1 MKKLTNYLILA
12 LALVAGA
19 GLASSCGKDYGDDIS
34 KLDKRVAAIE
44 QQNLAEVKSQL
55 NQLSSTL
62 NGITGTLS
70 SVQSK
75 NGELEGLVN
84 GLSSTVG
91 SLQSTIS
98 GLVSISDFNEFKS
111 SYETEKGELSGQLGT
126 ITRTLETLS
135 GKVGDAATKSELD
148 SLNTELGGRIQG
160 LSEKLD
166 AMGLKLDA
174 LQASIRSVVFVPD
187 YSDGKVVVPAPVNV
201 VKLTYDIQPAAAA
214 KTFAESF
221 AAGKATATYV
231 ARTLKTRTD
240 GPSATVSSISNTSD
254 GQIVVSAKIA
264 GMEEGTSTAI
274 ALVLTDEAGNSI
286 QSDYAIIEIGAKE
299 DISVELGGVTYKA
312 ARMADGRVWMTE
324 PLRFVPE
331 GKTVSANPGDGSGI
345 WYPYTVDGVAETTE
359 EAIKERGYLYDYAT
373 AFGVEEVNAEN
384 YQSFEGT
391 QGICPDGW
399 YIPTKEDFFGLV
411 GNGPAASTYGPAKTD
426 APYYDSQY
434 EGGRITTLDE
444 AGFGWTF
451 SGVINRTAASATG
464 KYMTVKTTAAN
475 CSVES
480 YRDKVSMTFL
490 MGSTANPKIT
500 ASSGNIQF
508 AGLMSTFTGK
518 YPEGRLSVSWS
529 NYLSGYPLRCIRKD

>member
-1 MKKLTNYLILA
+1 MGLLPGGGQAGPETGLQPACNRPKTGPQSATRKWTDKTTKYFIARKKLTNYLILA

-70 SVQSK
+70 SIQSK

-174 LQASIRSVVFVPD
+174 LQASIKSVVFVPE

-201 VKLTYDIQPAAAA
+201 VKLRQGRLPRPTWQ
-214 KTFAESF
+214 
-221 AAGKATATYV
+221 
-231 ARTLKTRTD
+231 
-240 GPSATVSSISNTSD
+240 GPSRR
-254 GQIVVSAKIA
+254 GL
-264 GMEEGTSTAI
+264 TA
-274 ALVLTDEAGNSI
+274 LP
-286 QSDYAIIEIGAKE
+286 
-299 DISVELGGVTYKA
+299 
-312 ARMADGRVWMTE
+312 RPFPR
-324 PLRFVPE
+324 
-331 GKTVSANPGDGSGI
+331 
-345 WYPYTVDGVAETTE
+345 
-359 EAIKERGYLYDYAT
+359 
-373 AFGVEEVNAEN
+373 
-384 YQSFEGT
+384 
-391 QGICPDGW
+391 
-399 YIPTKEDFFGLV
+399 
-411 GNGPAASTYGPAKTD
+411 
-426 APYYDSQY
+426 
-434 EGGRITTLDE
+434 
-444 AGFGWTF
+444 
-451 SGVINRTAASATG
+451 SATP
-464 KYMTVKTTAAN
+464 
-475 CSVES
+475 
-480 YRDKVSMTFL
+480 L
-490 MGSTANPKIT
+490 
-500 ASSGNIQF
+500 
-508 AGLMSTFTGK
+508 TG
-518 YPEGRLSVSWS
+518 RSW
-529 NYLSGYPLRCIRKD
+529 